1 MQYAEQPTNG
11 VTYFRAISGISLLP
25 DDMMI
30 YVPLFCAVITQL
42 VHTFCTVVQEKSVIS
57 LWKIPSPFV
66 ITQLRCTDIFWASN
80 GGNCPDISQI
90 YYVAYFLYTH
100 SGVVYKKSHFV
111 HLKSSGWTHWPHVQ
125 CLSDDRPL

>member
-1 MQYAEQPTNG
+1 VPVQYAEQPTNG

-42 VHTFCTVVQEKSVIS
+42 VHTVVQEKSVIS
-57 LWKIPSPFV
+57 LWKIPSLFV

-80 GGNCPDISQI
+80 VGNCPDISQI
-90 YYVAYFLYTH
+90 YYVAYFLLYTQW
-100 SGVVYKKSHFV
+100 SGIQEELFCPPEKFWVDT
-111 HLKSSGWTHWPHVQ
+111 LAI
-125 CLSDDRPL
+125 CRPL